1 MSRTVKI
8 STAKKTMKDPQLIEL
23 FNQMVGTSAP
33 DPNVVIPKY
42 EKLVSI
48 TGDII
53 SILGKFVVSPCQVLR
68 PEFEKGFEDIEKFV
82 EKSKEDVAKLT
93 IEPKEK
99 SVLSQEE
106 LDLVNTQPE
115 TLEKVMQNMGLKYD
129 VNELGEAYKNLKD
142 SEAVKAFI
150 MTYRLLKEALVAEV
164 ERKKVKM
171 ELFDKEHDL
180 ADKAQ
185 LSSAFIRKSIG
196 HVLQLFS
203 FSSIDFKGIDL
214 SPLVD
219 KKMRQYILFTLYL
232 IYGKCDEIY
241 KLVTSPDVDVA
252 KFSEALVSNIDSIRK
267 RIPRCDE
274 AFNKIKE
281 SVELLQGNFGGYYK
295 DFISSQN
302 PGIIVE
308 HFVLDVAKD
317 SKANPKVTRQF
328 RQIIQFYK
336 KHMAGQIKD
345 PKLQRIFSLV
355 GKNLDILEKK
365 TGVRKE
371 DGDEDEDEDEDDE
384 VDEKEPEPPRELT
397 PEEKKEKQQ
406 SFLPEHMRE
415 GTKKKQ
421 PPHPRKKKAPK

>member
-42 EKLVSI
+42 EKLLSI
-48 TGDII
+48 TGDIVN
-53 SILGKFVVSPCQVLR
+53 ILGKFVVSPCQVLR

-82 EKSKEDVAKLT
+82 EKSKEELTKLT
-93 IEPKEK
+93 IEPTEK

-106 LDLVNTQPE
+106 LDLVNTQPD

-142 SEAVKAFI
+142 SEVVKAFI
-150 MTYRLLKEALVAEV
+150 MTYRLLKESLVAEV
-164 ERKKVKM
+164 ERRKVKM
-171 ELFDKEHDL
+171 ELFDSEHDL
-180 ADKAQ
+180 ADKTK
-185 LSSAFIRKSIG
+185 LSSSFIRKSIG
-196 HVLQLFS
+196 HVLNLFS

-219 KKMRQYILFTLYL
+219 KKMRQYVLFTLYL
-232 IYGKCDEIY
+232 VYTKCDEIY

-317 SKANPKVTRQF
+317 SKANAKVTRQF

-365 TGVRKE
+365 TGVRK
-371 DGDEDEDEDEDDE
+371 DGDEEDDLDGEDEDSE
-384 VDEKEPEPPRELT
+384 EKEPEPPKELT
-397 PEEKKEKQQ
+397 PEEKEEKQKT
-406 SFLPEHMRE
+406 FLPENMRD
-415 GTKKKQ
+415 GSKKK
-421 PPHPRKKKAPK
+421 PPRRKKKAPK